1 MTYITFYYLEMII
14 PFPTLNLSYN
24 ISVLSLRSFISVHV
38 RLFLY
43 ILYLGSRNWCT
54 RDELQ
59 VLVPLINQN
68 QTEKSPGLED
78 LTKVYI
84 NRVLDY
90 MITQVRFLKSCL
102 QLSVNS
108 MVWVSLFCIVFI
120 IPVLQEEIR
129 DTKFV
134 SIPGMEPFD
143 RTWERFVNTLA

>member
-1 MTYITFYYLEMII
+1 MII

-102 QLSVNS
+102 HLSVNS

>member
-1 MTYITFYYLEMII
+1 MII

>member
-1 MTYITFYYLEMII
+1 M
-14 PFPTLNLSYN
+14 
-24 ISVLSLRSFISVHV
+24 
-38 RLFLY
+38 
-43 ILYLGSRNWCT
+43 YLGSRNWCT

-68 QTEKSPGLED
+68 QTEKIPGLED

-134 SIPGMEPFD
+134 SIRGIEHLIA
-143 RTWERFVNTLA
+143 RGKGLSTLCRK